1 VTLGR
6 VGVPGNRSVM
16 ETIRDRVRAL
26 SARTEFAIVVVGAFG
41 YFVLRSLHSA
51 LYPAAT
57 PPISQSRLDNLLV
70 YESITLVLLC
80 IFLHWR
86 GWTISRLGVRVSAR
100 DTLIGLGLVVVGY
113 VGFGLMWW
121 IATAIGIHPSYAGT
135 HRELVAHGLALPVVI
150 AVSVLNPI
158 YEETFLCGYVVT
170 SAKAINRT
178 VAGVNVSI
186 AIRLLYH
193 LYQGGIGVLQIIP
206 IGLIFTWWYA
216 RTGRLWPVFVAHAL
230 FDAIGLLQFV
240 R

>member
-1 VTLGR
+1 MTARSGVLGD
-6 VGVPGNRSVM
+6 RSVV
-16 ETIRDRVRAL
+16 ETIRGRIRAL
-26 SARTEFAIVVVGAFG
+26 SVKTEFAIVVVGAFG
-41 YFVLRSLHSA
+41 YFVLRSLHTA

-57 PPISQSRLDNLLV
+57 PPISQSRLEYLLV

-80 IFLHWR
+80 IFLYLR
-86 GWTISRLGVRVSAR
+86 GWTTKRLGISVTAK
-100 DTLIGLGLVVVGY
+100 DTLIGLGLVVAGY
-113 VGFGLMWW
+113 VGFVLMWW
-121 IATAIGIHPSYAGT
+121 IAAAIGIRPSYAGA
-135 HRELVAHGLALPVVI
+135 HPELVARGLTLPVVI

-158 YEETFLCGYVVT
+158 YEETFLCGYIVT
-170 SAKAINRT
+170 SAKAIDRT

-230 FDAIGLLQFV
+230 LDAIGLLHYV